1 MFWSNDKI
9 RIYYNIPLIIGVSRG
24 IFSNTAKSIMG
35 KQNLTKEEET
45 LISFRRTADSKMQ
58 IFFKFD
64 DELKDCR
71 TI

>member
-1 MFWSNDKI
+1 
-9 RIYYNIPLIIGVSRG
+9 
-24 IFSNTAKSIMG
+24 MG

-64 DELKDCR
+64 DELKECW